1 MARAL
6 DFLHGSTAGL
16 VYQTLFFSEHVKF
29 QYPPS
34 ALLLLD
40 LLRRMGIGTTFQYNA
55 ANAGILIVTGL
66 IFWIFAVQILGPV
79 RCFGLRVPVGP
90 VAFLIAVQI
99 YPNNLAFQF
108 GQMQILL
115 GLLFLAGLP
124 RIAAREGRAGG
135 LSDCRCRD
143 S

>member
-55 ANAGILIVTGL
+55 ANAGISNRHRFDILDLRRPDTWTGSL
-66 IFWIFAVQILGPV
+66 LWIARAG
-79 RCFGLRVPVGP
+79 RTG
-90 VAFLIAVQI
+90 
-99 YPNNLAFQF
+99 
-108 GQMQILL
+108 
-115 GLLFLAGLP
+115 GLLDRCP
-124 RIAAREGRAGG
+124 I
-135 LSDCRCRD
+135 LSE
-143 S
+143 